1 MNTMDCLEPLIS
13 LEDLKFM
20 EKRVVQPSLI
30 LFDFDESS
38 LNLLW
43 NNNDSV
49 LIIYLINFIYFSSL
63 IILQYTFDMLIIYV
77 INHNEFVSLL
87 YTSSRSDE

>member
-87 YTSSRSDE
+87 